1 MSTGHDHEERG
12 FPPSTTSPLGPATQ
26 DPQDPRNH
34 KEDASS
40 STIPPSDPI
49 VPINDK
55 LANFRTL
62 TGIKSAPSLS
72 TIAILQRPAPNLG
85 IYARTVRAESH
96 AALMYKIVSTLIN
109 SCLGLQIIVAT
120 ALTALGAASGPH
132 TLVTILGAIN
142 TIIAGF
148 LTYLKGSGL
157 PNRLKY
163 YENEWMKVREYIE
176 QRERE
181 FGREGCQLD
190 VEREILIVERMYEEV
205 REDVEANTPDSYT
218 NVGER
223 KDQKG
228 RRPRPPPVIEG
239 SVGASSRD
247 PEKMGI
253 VHVTG
258 KGSER

>member
-12 FPPSTTSPLGPATQ
+12 FPPSTTSPIGRATQ
-26 DPQDPRNH
+26 NPQDPH
-34 KEDASS
+34 HPKEDAST
-40 STIPPSDPI
+40 STTTPSDPI

-62 TGIKSAPSLS
+62 TGINSAPSLS
-72 TIAILQRPAPNLG
+72 TVAILQRPAPNLG
-85 IYARTVRAESH
+85 IYARTVRAESQ
-96 AALMYKIVSTLIN
+96 AALLYKVVSTLIN

-163 YENEWMKVREYIE
+163 YENEWTKVREYIE

-181 FGREGCQLD
+181 FGREGCKLD

-218 NVGER
+218 NVGEG

-228 RRPRPPPVIEG
+228 RRPRPLLAIEE
-239 SVGASSRD
+239 SVGGGGRD
-247 PEKMGI
+247 PEKMEI
-253 VHVTG
+253 VHVAG
-258 KGSER
+258 KDGER